1 MNIKLLLKILI
12 KWGFETKNYDMILF
26 IYTNFNI
33 GIPVTLLY
41 KLEDKNM
48 FSSLNSFISE
58 NRLMK
63 KLNDEYLKELFN
75 LFLSSKYRRLKDW
88 DNRYGYSLLNND

>member
-1 MNIKLLLKILI
+1 MDIKSLLKILT

-48 FSSLNSFISE
+48 FNSLNSFISQ
-58 NRLMK
+58 NQLMK
-63 KLNDEYLKELFN
+63 KLNDEHLKELFK
-75 LFLSSKYRRLKDW
+75 LFLSSKYSKLKYW
-88 DNRYGYSLLNND
+88 NNKYGYYLLND